1 VRDEPQL
8 RPHQWSRVGAFRYVV
23 EDDHWEWSDEVAHLH
38 GYEPGT
44 VAPTTELV
52 LAHKHP
58 NDRATVADLIE
69 QVRRQGVPFSNRHRL
84 IDTRGVEHV
93 VIVVGDPWYDDN
105 GPAGISGFYVDI
117 TEEFNTDVQARLT
130 EAVAAIN
137 ARQTVINQAIGMLML
152 RYGLNAD
159 AAFQLLSKLS
169 QDSNIKLRTI
179 AEHVVAD
186 TETRNAVLEY
196 VDYTLETD
204 AQRVKQPFH
213 ISLPNRGQ

>member
-1 VRDEPQL
+1 MRDEPQL
-8 RPHQWSRVGAFRYVV
+8 RPQQWSRVGAFRYVV
-23 EDDHWEWSDEVAHLH
+23 RDDRWEWSDEVAHLH

-58 NDRATVADLIE
+58 DDRATVADLIE
-69 QVRRQGVPFSNRHRL
+69 QVRRHGIPFSSRHRL

-93 VIVVGDPWYDDN
+93 VIVVGDPWYDDD

-117 TEEFNTDVQARLT
+117 TEQLNTDVQDRLT

-137 ARQTVINQAIGMLML
+137 ARQSVINQAIGMLML
-152 RYGLNAD
+152 RYGINAD
-159 AAFQLLSKLS
+159 AAFELLSKLS

-179 AEHVVAD
+179 AERVVASPGARD
-186 TETRNAVLEY
+186 AMLQY
-196 VDYTLETD
+196 VDGIRPKTV
-204 AQRVKQPFH
+204 AQRVRQRF
-213 ISLPNRGQ
+213 NA